1 MAFLFT
7 LMLSYG
13 RNAPFGAPMLSRP
26 KISITDAIIIS
37 PYSHITVTAVR
48 RKASFGRSL
57 RGSEIDENASSF

>member
-7 LMLSYG
+7 LMLSYV

-26 KISITDAIIIS
+26 KISIG
-37 PYSHITVTAVR
+37 HITVTGVR

-57 RGSEIDENASSF
+57 RGSEIDENASRF

>member
-37 PYSHITVTAVR
+37 PITVTAVR

-57 RGSEIDENASSF
+57 RGSEIDENASRF